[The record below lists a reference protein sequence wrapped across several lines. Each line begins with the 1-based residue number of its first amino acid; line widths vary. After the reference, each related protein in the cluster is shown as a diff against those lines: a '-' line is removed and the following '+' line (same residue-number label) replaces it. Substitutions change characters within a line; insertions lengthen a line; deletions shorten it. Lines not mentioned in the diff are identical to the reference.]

1 MTVSEEINKFIAE
14 NGGNERDALNVA
26 LTRLEL
32 ATEQLE
38 YLKKGIE
45 QIDIPDQAL
54 GCGIEDRNITNRYE
68 AARYGFNVAYER
80 AMGCLPAE

>member
-1 MTVSEEINKFIAE
+1 MTVSEKINQFIAQ

-26 LTRLEL
+26 LARLEI
-32 ATEQLE
+32 AAEQLA

-45 QIDIPDQAL
+45 EIDIPDEAL
-54 GCGIEDRNITNRYE
+54 GCGVEDRNITNRYE

-80 AMGCLPAE
+80 AIECIPVE

>member
-1 MTVSEEINKFIAE
+1 MTVSEKINQFIAE

-26 LTRLEL
+26 LARLEL

-38 YLKKGIE
+38 CLKKAIE
-45 QIDIPDQAL
+45 EIDIPDDAL
-54 GCGIEDRNITNRYE
+54 GCGVEDRNIINRYE

-80 AMGCLPAE
+80 AMECLPVE

>member
-1 MTVSEEINKFIAE
+1 MSVSEKINQFIAE

-45 QIDIPDQAL
+45 EIDIPDQAL
-54 GCGIEDRNITNRYE
+54 GCGIENRNITNRYE
-68 AARYGFNVAYER
+68 AARYGFNVAYEC
-80 AMGCLPAE
+80 AIECLSVD